1 MPFFCLRRQRK
12 RMQTRMR
19 KISTLATPPSNVSR
33 VIVLN
38 PFLARGLGFRLPSSS
53 AT

>member
-19 KISTLATPPSNVSR
+19 KISTLASPPSNVSS
-33 VIVLN
+33 VIVLK
-38 PFLARGLGFRLPSSS
+38 PFLGFDFRLLSSS